1 MSDREL
7 RKSTQK
13 ASKETKNRLEARKS
27 VRELKQ
33 QRSTYRELIANEERE
48 ISELADA
55 SDTQGASENSDEG
68 SDEVFGN
75 EENSSAE
82 EYLDPL
88 KAVRSPPPQVPV
100 RSEVTQVR
108 STPSPGSWSTSVKH
122 ILP

>member
-55 SDTQGASENSDEG
+55 SDTQGASEIVMKVLTRSL
-68 SDEVFGN
+68 V
-75 EENSSAE
+75 
-82 EYLDPL
+82 L
-88 KAVRSPPPQVPV
+88 KKIALQK
-100 RSEVTQVR
+100 
-108 STPSPGSWSTSVKH
+108 STL
-122 ILP
+122 IL

>member
-68 SDEVFGN
+68 SDEVFN
-75 EENSSAE
+75 IEENSSAD

-88 KAVRSPPPQVPV
+88 KQLDHHLLKFLCD
-100 RSEVTQVR
+100 Q
-108 STPSPGSWSTSVKH
+108 KLH
-122 ILP
+122 K